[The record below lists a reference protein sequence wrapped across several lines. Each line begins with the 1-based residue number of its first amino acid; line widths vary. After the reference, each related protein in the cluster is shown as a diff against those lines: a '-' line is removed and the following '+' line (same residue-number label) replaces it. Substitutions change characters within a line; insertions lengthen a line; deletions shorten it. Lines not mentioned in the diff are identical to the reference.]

1 MQAAGAAV
9 PAPGSAS
16 RQDINALTDVLYSV
30 RSMLIWIAGFV
41 ATTATAFL
49 FEEWLKKRK
58 QQLLALGRLSRRRH
72 RPRPRPD
79 GPTDNHPEPSPAGTE
94 PEQAS

>member
-1 MQAAGAAV
+1 V
-9 PAPGSAS
+9 PAPAGGAS

-30 RSMLIWIAGFV
+30 RSVLIWIAGFV

-72 RPRPRPD
+72 RRPRSETPAA
-79 GPTDNHPEPSPAGTE
+79 NHPQPSPAGTE
-94 PEQAS
+94 PGQAS